1 MSRELKVKKVEANSD
16 VAVGNPTR
24 KTATEPSVAGTK
36 GKDKSSTE
44 AASSKKVLNEK
55 MVEIKVSSNI
65 STSKSKIAKNKSD
78 NSLIASKSEVSISHS
93 SKTLKVTLCK
103 SLIGCKKSH
112 RACAK
117 GLGLR
122 RRESSVKVLDT
133 PENRGMINQISYLL
147 KVES

>member
-78 NSLIASKSEVSISHS
+78 NSQSKLQLTAKNKA
-93 SKTLKVTLCK
+93 KTV
-103 SLIGCKKSH
+103 GF
-112 RACAK
+112 
-117 GLGLR
+117 
-122 RRESSVKVLDT
+122 
-133 PENRGMINQISYLL
+133 NLL
-147 KVES
+147 

>member
-1 MSRELKVKKVEANSD
+1 
-16 VAVGNPTR
+16 
-24 KTATEPSVAGTK
+24 
-36 GKDKSSTE
+36 
-44 AASSKKVLNEK
+44 
-55 MVEIKVSSNI
+55 MVEIKVSSSI

-78 NSLIASKSEVSISHS
+78 NSLIASKSEVSVSHS

-122 RRESSVKVLDT
+122 RRESAVKVLDT

>member
-1 MSRELKVKKVEANSD
+1 
-16 VAVGNPTR
+16 
-24 KTATEPSVAGTK
+24 
-36 GKDKSSTE
+36 
-44 AASSKKVLNEK
+44 

-78 NSLIASKSEVSISHS
+78 NSLIASKSEVSVSHS
-93 SKTLKVTLCK
+93 SRTLKVTLCK

>member
-1 MSRELKVKKVEANSD
+1 MSRELKVKKLEANSD
-16 VAVGNPTR
+16 VAVGNPTK
-24 KTATEPSVAGTK
+24 KTATEPSVTGTK
-36 GKDKSSTE
+36 GKDKSST
-44 AASSKKVLNEK
+44 AASSSKKVLNEK
-55 MVEIKVSSNI
+55 VVEIKVSSNI

-112 RACAK
+112 RACVK

-122 RRESSVKVLDT
+122 RRESVVKVLDT

>member
-1 MSRELKVKKVEANSD
+1 MSRELKVKKLEANSD
-16 VAVGNPTR
+16 VAVGNPTK
-24 KTATEPSVAGTK
+24 KTATEPSVTGTK

-44 AASSKKVLNEK
+44 ASSSKKVLNEK
-55 MVEIKVSSNI
+55 VVEIKVSSNI